1 MPYNTHLWEKHN
13 NGLTAVFSTP
23 DALIE
28 CQLKTLL
35 TRKVL
40 IMINISKNTP
50 VISNIA
56 NETASVNQ
64 QEPAKNTNLLM
75 IVNISMVIF

>member
-1 MPYNTHLWEKHN
+1 MK
-13 NGLTAVFSTP
+13 
-23 DALIE
+23 
-28 CQLKTLL
+28 
-35 TRKVL
+35 
-40 IMINISKNTP
+40 NISNNTP

-75 IVNISMVIF
+75 IVNISMVIS